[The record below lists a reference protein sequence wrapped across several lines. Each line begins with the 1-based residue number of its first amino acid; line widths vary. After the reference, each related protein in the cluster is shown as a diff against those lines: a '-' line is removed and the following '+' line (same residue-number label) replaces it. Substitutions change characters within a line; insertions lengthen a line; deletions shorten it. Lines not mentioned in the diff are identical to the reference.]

1 MKISTRHSIPDFPN
15 FRFLQDADSF
25 SVRNPISAK

>member
-1 MKISTRHSIPDFPN
+1 MKISTRHSIPDFPK

-25 SVRNPISAK
+25 SARKPISAQ